1 MRVVVGRIGKP
12 HGVKGDVTIEV
23 RTDEPELHFHED
35 TTFFTAEHGELTC
48 EYAWYHGK
56 IMCAK
61 FAGYNDRNAAEML
74 RNTLLEIER
83 DPMDRPEDPDEFYDA
98 QLVGLQVVADETVI
112 GMVSEVIHTP
122 AQDLLAVSTDDGE
135 VLIPFV
141 AAIVTEV
148 DLPAGT
154 LSVTVPEGLLEINR
168 SDALD
173 ED

>member
-12 HGVKGDVTIEV
+12 HGIKGDVTIEV

-35 TTFFTAEHGELTC
+35 ATFFTAEHGELTC

-61 FAGYNDRNAAEML
+61 FAGYNDRNAAETL

-83 DPMDRPEDPDEFYDA
+83 DPLDRPEDPDEFYDA
-98 QLVGLQVVADETVI
+98 QLVGLQVIADGTAI
-112 GMVSEVIHTP
+112 GTVSEVIHTP
-122 AQDLLAVSTDDGE
+122 AQDLLAVNTPDGE
-135 VLIPFV
+135 ALIPFV
-141 AAIVTEV
+141 AAIVTNVNLEKGELSV
-148 DLPAGT
+148 DMPAG
-154 LSVTVPEGLLEINR
+154 LLDVNR
-168 SDALD
+168 